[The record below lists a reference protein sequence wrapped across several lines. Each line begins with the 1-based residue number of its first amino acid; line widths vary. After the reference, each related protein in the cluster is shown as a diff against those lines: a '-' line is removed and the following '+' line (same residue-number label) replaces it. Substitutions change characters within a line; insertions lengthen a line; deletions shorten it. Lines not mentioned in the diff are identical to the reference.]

1 MPPIGLLSVT
11 NSEPLLNEHGFG
23 QKVQQQKFLKPV
35 IKTPHSTQMHAINK
49 WHTPTMMKLVEEKKG
64 LW

>member
-1 MPPIGLLSVT
+1 MNTGLAKKS
-11 NSEPLLNEHGFG
+11 NN
-23 QKVQQQKFLKPV
+23 KKFLKPV